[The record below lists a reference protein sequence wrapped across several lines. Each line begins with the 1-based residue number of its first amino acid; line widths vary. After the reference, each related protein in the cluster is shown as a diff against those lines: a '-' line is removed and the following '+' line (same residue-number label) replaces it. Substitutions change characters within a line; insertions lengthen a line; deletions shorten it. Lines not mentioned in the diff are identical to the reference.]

1 MRFKLGFSAIN
12 KTLMNRPRTTLFML
26 MSLDGKISTGVD
38 ERDVDKDF
46 PNIEGV
52 AEGLHQYYELEK
64 QTDFYSLN
72 TGKVQAKIGV
82 NEKKEVSKTVVNFIV
97 VDNRPHLTDVGV
109 DYFIK
114 KSKKFFLITTNKLHP
129 AFQKDAD
136 NLEILYYENQI
147 DFEDLFRKFKEA
159 HNIDAITIQSGGS
172 LNAVLLRE
180 GLIDHISIVVAPCLI
195 GGKDTATLIDGKS
208 LSTQAELA
216 MIKPLVLKKCER
228 LEDSYIHLQYDVL
241 N

>member
-1 MRFKLGFSAIN
+1 MMK
-12 KTLMNRPRTTLFML
+12 NRPITTLFML
-26 MSLDGKISTGVD
+26 MSVDGKISTGSVD

-64 QTDFYSLN
+64 QTDPYSLN
-72 TGKVQAKIGV
+72 TGRVQAKIGI

-97 VDNRPHLTDVGV
+97 IDNKPHLTDAGV

-129 AFQKDAD
+129 AFQKDVN
-136 NLEILYYENQI
+136 NLETIYYENKI
-147 DFEDLFRKFKEA
+147 DFKDLFQKFKDVY
-159 HNIDAITIQSGGS
+159 NIDAITIQSGGS

-180 GLIDHISIVVAPCLI
+180 GLVDH
-195 GGKDTATLIDGKS
+195 
-208 LSTQAELA
+208 
-216 MIKPLVLKKCER
+216 
-228 LEDSYIHLQYDVL
+228 
-241 N
+241 

>member
-1 MRFKLGFSAIN
+1 
-12 KTLMNRPRTTLFML
+12 MNRPRTTLFML
-26 MSLDGKISTGVD
+26 MSLDGKISTGDVD

-52 AEGLHQYYELEK
+52 AEGLHQYYELEQ
-64 QTDFYSLN
+64 QTDSCSFN

-82 NEKKEVSKTVVNFIV
+82 NEKKEVAKIPVNFVV
-97 VDNRPHLTDVGV
+97 VDNKPHLNDGGV

-129 AFQKDAD
+129 AFQKVDAE
-136 NLEILYYENQI
+136 NLEIMYYEKQI
-147 DFEDLFRKFKEA
+147 DFQDLFQKFKDA
-159 HNIDAITIQSGGS
+159 HNIDAITIQSGGT

-180 GLIDHISIVVAPCLI
+180 GLIDRVSIVVAPCLI

-208 LSTQAELA
+208 LSTITDLG
-216 MIKPLVLKKCER
+216 MIKPLVLKKCET
-228 LEDSYIHLQYDVL
+228 LSNSYIHLQYDVV

>member
-1 MRFKLGFSAIN
+1 
-12 KTLMNRPRTTLFML
+12 ML
-26 MSLDGKISTGVD
+26 MSLDGKISTGGVD

-52 AEGLHQYYELEK
+52 AEGLHQYYELEQ
-64 QTDFYSLN
+64 QTDSCSFN

-82 NEKKEVSKTVVNFIV
+82 NEKKEVFKTPVNFVV
-97 VDNRPHLTDVGV
+97 VDNKPHLNNVGV

-114 KSKKFFLITTNKLHP
+114 KSKKFFLITTNKSHP
-129 AFQKDAD
+129 AFQKVDAE
-136 NLEILYYENQI
+136 NLEIMYYEKQI
-147 DFEDLFRKFKEA
+147 DFQDLFQKFKDA
-159 HNIDAITIQSGGS
+159 HNIDAITIQSGGT

-180 GLIDHISIVVAPCLI
+180 GLIDRVSIVVAPCLI

-208 LSTQAELA
+208 LSTIADLG
-216 MIKPLVLKKCER
+216 MIKPLVLKKCET
-228 LEDSYIHLQYDVL
+228 LANSYIHLQYDVV

>member
-1 MRFKLGFSAIN
+1 
-12 KTLMNRPRTTLFML
+12 MNRPRTTLFML
-26 MSLDGKISTGVD
+26 MSLDGKISTGSAD

-52 AEGLHQYYELEK
+52 AEGLHQYYELEQ
-64 QTDFYSLN
+64 QTDSCSFN
-72 TGKVQAKIGV
+72 TGKVQEKIGV
-82 NEKKEVSKTVVNFIV
+82 NEKKEVSKIPVNFVV
-97 VDNRPHLTDVGV
+97 VDNKPHLNDVGV

-129 AFQKDAD
+129 AFQKVDAE
-136 NLEILYYENQI
+136 NLEIMYYENQI
-147 DFEDLFRKFKEA
+147 DFQDLFQKFKDA
-159 HNIDAITIQSGGS
+159 HNIDAITIQSGGT

-180 GLIDHISIVVAPCLI
+180 GLIDRVSIVVAPCLI

-208 LSTQAELA
+208 LSTVADLG
-216 MIKPLVLKKCER
+216 MIKPLVLKKCET
-228 LEDSYIHLQYDVL
+228 LANSYIHLQYDVV

>member
-1 MRFKLGFSAIN
+1 
-12 KTLMNRPRTTLFML
+12 MNRPRTTLFML
-26 MSLDGKISTGVD
+26 MSLDGKISTGGVD

-52 AEGLHQYYELEK
+52 AEGLHQYYELEQ
-64 QTDFYSLN
+64 QTDSCSFN

-82 NEKKEVSKTVVNFIV
+82 NEKKEVSKIPVNFVV
-97 VDNRPHLTDVGV
+97 VDNKPHLSDVGV

-114 KSKKFFLITTNKLHP
+114 KSKKFFLITTNKSHP
-129 AFQKDAD
+129 AFQKVNAE
-136 NLEILYYENQI
+136 NLEIMYYEKQI
-147 DFEDLFRKFKEA
+147 DFQDLFQKFKDA
-159 HNIDAITIQSGGS
+159 HNIDAITIQSGGT

-180 GLIDHISIVVAPCLI
+180 GLIDQISIVVAPCLI

-208 LSTQAELA
+208 LSTIADLEL
-216 MIKPLVLKKCER
+216 IKPLVLKKCET
-228 LEDSYIHLQYDVL
+228 LANSYIHLQYDVV